1 MAISSPNVT
10 SAKQGG
16 QSPLDMFQQGIQLGS
31 QFQALSQQ
39 LEQQR
44 QFDVEMDEK
53 TISEWGKDKLGL
65 QQRIKENPD
74 WFKNYLGKKYRLQ
87 MGDPQIDTLYNDLAS
102 GLQSTDQLTE
112 IAKSDYAIRG
122 GTQKAPAPEP
132 TPQPPNTVKQP
143 APANGN
149 LSATATTEVNT
160 TPGDLPYDKF
170 RSTMLGAT
178 GNGSSKIA
186 NDQKAFELMKNSA
199 PTYDYEKDP
208 TSLLALKTGQTISG
222 VPSAPI
228 DPVKAAYKMY
238 RDGNMTLA
246 QAKDYIYKQAI
257 NPQHGDDAA
266 LYKPP
271 VAKVNKPVT
280 TVVKNNVQVATID
293 NGVIKA
299 IPGARATDY
308 SQIYTSIKDQFYKDK
323 TPEQAK
329 DLVWAMNQKKLADF
343 YGSDYAAKKAFDSGE
358 WVKDSDKLQ
367 LTVVPPVDLTVAQ
380 QYQIEKQPPARVKAM
395 ESAEKK
401 IADMPDYGGTKTIM
415 TPNGGKP
422 GGTSFMTAEQHAEN
436 WDYIKRNYGYFAKIV
451 GEPGSP
457 GWADRVNAMN
467 KNQIRVIDNLSGGQG
482 IQNLFEKTDPM
493 QLEIAKMMV
502 SSSQFAAEMDLRLK
516 AHGLNVKELEERSL
530 MDSIRAQQGWA
541 ELAASRNSN
550 NPIDKRIAGAYD
562 DYMGA
567 ISNWYKKNP
576 NARSTNIV
584 EVTKQSP
591 ESQGALAALN
601 MISAA
606 KYGGNVHRYELQSSY
621 ENMGQQKY
629 FPHILE
635 IHPSLLYLYES
646 ASPRDLGE
654 VGANAPAA
662 TQQTSQATAE
672 ADAYMKGSKNKGTN
686 VNKTE

>member
-1 MAISSPNVT
+1 MGISSPNVT

-31 QFQALSQQ
+31 RFQALSEQ

-44 QFDVEMDEK
+44 QFDVQMDEK
-53 TISEWGKDKLGL
+53 MISEWGKDKLGL
-65 QQRIKENPD
+65 QQRIKENPE
-74 WFKNYLGKKYRLQ
+74 WFKNYLGKKYRKQL
-87 MGDPQIDTLYNDLAS
+87 GDPEINTIYDSLAS

-122 GTQKAPAPEP
+122 GTQEAPAPEP
-132 TPQPPNTVKQP
+132 TPPETVKQP
-143 APANGN
+143 AP
-149 LSATATTEVNT
+149 NT
-160 TPGDLPYDKF
+160 GV
-170 RSTMLGAT
+170 M
-178 GNGSSKIA
+178 
-186 NDQKAFELMKNSA
+186 SA
-199 PTYDYEKDP
+199 PVQNEQV
-208 TSLLALKTGQTISG
+208 SWSG
-222 VPSAPI
+222 GHLDFPQFVRMWNEFSGKPNSG
-228 DPVKAAYKMY
+228 AY
-238 RDGNMTLA
+238 A
-246 QAKDYIYKQAI
+246 QAI
-257 NPQHGDDAA
+257 NGLKDSAQPSLYSKDSGTTLPPSNTQNEVRGKLDELRKLHDAYEKSGKDGLSFISAAYYNDAQPQTIAK
-266 LYKPP
+266 LPNEKPLTQSSTTVTSGNIV
-271 VAKVNKPVT
+271 VANIENGIIKPVNIT
-280 TVVKNNVQVATID
+280 QKVDMT
-293 NGVIKA
+293 A
-299 IPGARATDY
+299 IY
-308 SQIYTSIKDQFYKDK
+308 SNIQQNMYKDK
-323 TPEQAK
+323 TSDQTK
-329 DLVWAMNQKKLADF
+329 DILWTMNQKKLADY

-367 LTVVPPVDLTVAQ
+367 LTVVSPVDLTVAQ
-380 QYQIEKQPPARVKAM
+380 QYQIEKQPPARTKAM

-401 IADMPDYGGTKTIM
+401 IADMPDFGGTKT
-415 TPNGGKP
+415 TVNTDKSKTA
-422 GGTSFMTAEQHAEN
+422 GTSFMSTKQHEEN
-436 WDYIKRNYGYFAKIV
+436 WEYIKRNYGYFAKIV
-451 GEPGSP
+451 GEPGSA
-457 GWADRVNAMN
+457 GWEDRVNAMN
-467 KNQIRVIDNLSGGQG
+467 KNQVRVIDNLSGGQG

-502 SSSQFAAEMDLRLK
+502 SSSQFAAEMDIRLK
-516 AHGLNVKELEERSL
+516 AHGLNVKELEQRSL

-541 ELAASRNSN
+541 ELAAARNSN

-576 NARSTNIV
+576 KARSTNIV

-606 KYGGNVHRYELQSSY
+606 KYGGNVHRYELQSAY

-646 ASPRDLGE
+646 ASPKDLGE
-654 VGANAPAA
+654 VGANAQAA

-672 ADAYMKGSKNKGTN
+672 ADAYEKGSKNKGTN
-686 VNKTE
+686 INRTE